1 MTHNYPM
8 IICIYIYVCVIL
20 YQTMKCCVALYCQ
33 ASLLTSPHYDKE
45 VAHASCVDEMTMIK
59 LNDVILYHI
68 VKWYCTAMV
77 SRCNVWMIW
86 IDIYWK
92 MQCLPFNTQREAF
105 ARYIYIHTHIY
116 IYMYIFLRVHINIWA
131 TTMYVNCFRS
141 HSMIWFY
148 SPITTNI
155 FPRSMVCL
163 VLWLKEQIIYR
174 ENAYFQYYITIY
186 YSWLGHIW
194 WWTNLVSG
202 CF

>member
-1 MTHNYPM
+1 MLYY
-8 IICIYIYVCVIL
+8 IISSNDIVLQWFLVV
-20 YQTMKCCVALYCQ
+20 MFGWFE
-33 ASLLTSPHYDKE
+33 LTFTEK
-45 VAHASCVDEMTMIK
+45 
-59 LNDVILYHI
+59 
-68 VKWYCTAMV
+68 
-77 SRCNVWMIW
+77 CNVYRSIPNG
-86 IDIYWK
+86 K
-92 MQCLPFNTQREAF
+92 HLPGT
-105 ARYIYIHTHIY
+105 YTYTHIY

-202 CF
+202 CFWLIFRHTNNRKMLCIKSLLAQFVRKHACFPMLFPLTILP

>member
-1 MTHNYPM
+1 MLYY
-8 IICIYIYVCVIL
+8 IISSNDIVLQWFLVV
-20 YQTMKCCVALYCQ
+20 MFGWFE
-33 ASLLTSPHYDKE
+33 LTFTEK
-45 VAHASCVDEMTMIK
+45 
-59 LNDVILYHI
+59 
-68 VKWYCTAMV
+68 
-77 SRCNVWMIW
+77 CNVYRSIPNG
-86 IDIYWK
+86 K
-92 MQCLPFNTQREAF
+92 HLPGT
-105 ARYIYIHTHIY
+105 YTYTHIY

-202 CF
+202 CFWLIFRHTNNRKMLCIKSLLAQFVRKSCIFSDVVPFNHPSLKHLSTH